1 MSIENNKISNVAKK
15 QPLVTIN
22 VLTWNG
28 SEYLPWLLKSLK
40 EQTFKNWKLL
50 VLDNASVDN
59 SLAIVHEHCPEAKV
73 IRQKNNVGF
82 ARGNNLLINWSDTDY
97 IFAMNQ
103 DVILD
108 KDFLKKNIDFLEKN
122 EEVASSGGKILY
134 WDFHKGTKTKTID
147 SFGLKID
154 RKRQVVDRYQGQKD
168 FDIKDMEVFGLSAAA
183 VVYRKKALQEIAV
196 AHGDHF
202 EYFDEAFFAYK
213 EDVDLAWRLRILGW
227 QHWILGDTR
236 AYHHRTLS
244 THKNLRDKRKYHA
257 FANKLSY
264 RNHLMMIY
272 KNSFYKNLV
281 RDFWQIKWY
290 EFKKFLYLALFE
302 RNTLKGFGE
311 YFKSLPELSKK
322 RSYLM
327 KNKKI
332 NADDMYKW
340 FE

>member
-1 MSIENNKISNVAKK
+1 MKK
-15 QPLVTIN
+15 EASVTIN
-22 VLTWNG
+22 ILTWNG
-28 SEYLPWLLKSLK
+28 AEYLPWLIKSLK
-40 EQTFKNWKLL
+40 EQSFKNWKLL
-50 VLDNASVDN
+50 VLDNASIDN
-59 SLAIVHEHCPEAKV
+59 SLAIVNEHCPEAKV

-97 IFAMNQ
+97 IFTLNQ

-108 KDFLKKNIDFLEKN
+108 KDFIKKNVDFLEKN
-122 EEVASSGGKILY
+122 KEVASSSGKLLY

-154 RKRQVVDRYQGQKD
+154 KKRQVIDNHQGKKD
-168 FDIKDMEVFGLSAAA
+168 FDTKDIEVFGLSGAA
-183 VVYRKKALQEIAV
+183 VIYRKKALQDIAI
-196 AHGDHF
+196 AIGDHF

-227 QHWILGDTR
+227 QNWMLGSTS
-236 AYHHRTLS
+236 AYHHRTIS
-244 THKNLRDKRKYHA
+244 THKNLREKRKYHA

-272 KNSFYKNLV
+272 KNSFYKNLW
-281 RDFWQIKWY
+281 RDFWTIKLY
-290 EFKKFLYLALFE
+290 ELKKFMYLALFE
-302 RNTLKGFGE
+302 RSTLNGLGE

-322 RSYLM
+322 RAQIM
-327 KNKKI
+327 KKRKVS
-332 NADDMYKW
+332 AEDMYKW